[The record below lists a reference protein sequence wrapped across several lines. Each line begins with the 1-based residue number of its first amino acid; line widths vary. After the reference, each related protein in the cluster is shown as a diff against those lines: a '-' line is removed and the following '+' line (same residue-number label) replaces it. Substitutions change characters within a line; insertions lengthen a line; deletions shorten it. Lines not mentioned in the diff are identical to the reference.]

1 MNATRGAGTA
11 IAVVAAVLLAFG
23 LLGPVARA
31 AVDGGAPD
39 TSSIEAFQAQD
50 AGGNVSGCSGTA
62 ISMDKN
68 NAVIDQVTAP
78 GAPPA
83 SRSNALKIDYDG
95 VVHYDGQ
102 SDNLITN
109 HHWDIS
115 IFGIKVKSSSG
126 KNSEKRTH
134 DESDEKVSDYIP
146 IRMSGKY
153 FVSFQI
159 SGDGGS
165 CSGSLWVEID
175 ENPVGTV
182 PWLLGTGLMLAGVAG
197 AAFSVP
203 SGAAAAASGAGIAG
217 ATGAAGTTPDE
228 TVIGGGP
235 TAAAPPADDGAMI
248 GDTETGTSPPEPPG
262 DDGPVIGG

>member
-1 MNATRGAGTA
+1 MSATRGAGTA

-23 LLGPVARA
+23 LLAPVARA
-31 AVDGGAPD
+31 AVRGDGAS
-39 TSSIEAFQAQD
+39 TSAANAFQAEG

-62 ISMDKN
+62 ISKDEN

-78 GAPPA
+78 GAPAA
-83 SRSNALKIDYDG
+83 SRSNALKVDYDG
-95 VVHYDGQ
+95 VVSYDGQ
-102 SDNLITN
+102 SDNLIKN

-115 IFGIKVKSSSG
+115 LFGIKVKSG
-126 KNSEKRTH
+126 GGTNSEERTH
-134 DESDEKVSDYIP
+134 DASDEKVSDYIP

-159 SGDGGS
+159 NGEGGS
-165 CSGSLWVEID
+165 CNGSLWVEID

-203 SGAAAAASGAGIAG
+203 SGAAAAATAAGAAT
-217 ATGAAGTTPDE
+217 ATGAAGTTPAE
-228 TVIGGGP
+228 TVIGGEP
-235 TAAAPPADDGAMI
+235 AAAPPADDGAVI
-248 GDTETGTSPPEPPG
+248 GGDSETGTSPPEPPH